1 MESIFSVHPVVVGM
15 RIVTK
20 ITGMIYNSA
29 ERSRAPPR
37 IVLTV
42 VLSVILLF

>member
-1 MESIFSVHPVVVGM
+1 M
-15 RIVTK
+15 TK

-42 VLSVILLF
+42 LGVILLF